1 MRDKFIH
8 HYFGVNW
15 EILWD
20 AVQEK
25 LPTLKIQVQEILQD
39 EERKH

>member
-1 MRDKFIH
+1 MRDKLIH

-20 AVQEK
+20 VVQEK